1 MVQFLF
7 HKILLKMITSS
18 KPPDLKIENLENI
31 ERNPSIKF
39 LVVSNISKTFVYY
52 IVPNKY

>member
-18 KPPDLKIENLENI
+18 KPPDLKIEDLENI